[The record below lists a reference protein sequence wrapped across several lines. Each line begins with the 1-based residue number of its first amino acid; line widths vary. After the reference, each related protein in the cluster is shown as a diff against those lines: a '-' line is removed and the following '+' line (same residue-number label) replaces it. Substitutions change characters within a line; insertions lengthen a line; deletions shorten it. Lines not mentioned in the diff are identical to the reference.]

1 MTICWVRAGVVFG
14 ALLGSLAASLPV
26 AAQSKPIRIGVT
38 TALQVQV
45 GRDTVDAMQ
54 MAIDEVNAK
63 GGVLGR
69 KFEMVVADETENP
82 ETGINAVKK
91 LTGDDKVDVLVGG
104 YTSGVTL
111 AQLPHISRAKTEGTP
126 QG

>member
-1 MTICWVRAGVVFG
+1 
-14 ALLGSLAASLPV
+14 
-26 AAQSKPIRIGVT
+26 
-38 TALQVQV
+38 
-45 GRDTVDAMQ
+45 MQ

-104 YTSGVTL
+104 CTSGVTL
-111 AQLPHISRAKTEGTP
+111 AQLPHISRERPREPRRVSRRVESQMEPPFVLSVAALAAESKDPKSKDASTLP
-126 QG
+126 